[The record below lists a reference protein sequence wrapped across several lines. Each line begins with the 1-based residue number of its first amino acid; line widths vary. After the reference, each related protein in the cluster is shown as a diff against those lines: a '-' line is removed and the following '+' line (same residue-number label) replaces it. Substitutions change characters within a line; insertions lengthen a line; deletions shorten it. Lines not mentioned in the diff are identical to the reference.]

1 MLIDSLDFI
10 PKKLQN
16 NSVLSKI
23 AELLN
28 YLISVETDNLNE
40 ILKAYND
47 VYYKYKDITQLSED
61 MLKELLS
68 ELGFNYI
75 LDLFTLTKVELI
87 AFLKYLNLIAALK
100 GTTNGVKLVLQLLNF
115 NFNYELWYEQT
126 PIGRPFTATVRITT
140 TDYDSILLSKLN
152 KFFRQYTL
160 PLVIIVITEAAEI
173 ATMHTY
179 INGPIYG
186 KIYDS
191 RQINIICT
199 V

>member
-68 ELGFNYI
+68 ELGFSYI

-115 NFNYELWYEQT
+115 NFAYELWYEQT

-160 PLVIIVITEAAEI
+160 PLVIIVIAEAVEI

-191 RQINIICT
+191 RQINIIGT

>member
-115 NFNYELWYEQT
+115 NFTYELWYEQT

-140 TDYDSILLSKLN
+140 TDYDSVLLSKLN

-179 INGPIYG
+179 VNGPIYG